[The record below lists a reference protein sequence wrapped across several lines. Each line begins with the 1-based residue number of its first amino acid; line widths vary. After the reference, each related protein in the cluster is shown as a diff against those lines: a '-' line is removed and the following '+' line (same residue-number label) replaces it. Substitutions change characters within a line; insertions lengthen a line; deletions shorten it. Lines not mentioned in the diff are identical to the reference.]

1 MIIEK
6 HRITSKYYYA
16 PTFLTDSFNNKSK
29 TELLEELDTLLK
41 RSVSKRINTD
51 VPISFYLSGGLDSSL
66 IAAIASEYIEEKMNT
81 FSISFSDNNLDEA
94 EYQKVMSEKLNSKHR
109 QLKITDT
116 MIIDNLYNVIL
127 HLQTPILRL
136 GAIPMYLLA
145 EFVHNN
151 GFKVALSGK
160 EPMSCLA
167 DTIYSKKLKS
177 APFVKEI
184 PNQS

>member
-1 MIIEK
+1 
-6 HRITSKYYYA
+6 
-16 PTFLTDSFNNKSK
+16 
-29 TELLEELDTLLK
+29 
-41 RSVSKRINTD
+41 
-51 VPISFYLSGGLDSSL
+51 
-66 IAAIASEYIEEKMNT
+66 MNT